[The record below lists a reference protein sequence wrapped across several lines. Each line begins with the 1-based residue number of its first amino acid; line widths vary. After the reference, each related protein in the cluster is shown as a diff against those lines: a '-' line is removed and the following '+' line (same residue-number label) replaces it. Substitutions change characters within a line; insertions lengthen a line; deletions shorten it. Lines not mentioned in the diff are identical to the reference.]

1 MIVSVGMVG
10 WKSTEFQMKYRK
22 KRESPAKQKGKGK
35 REKNEENIRK

>member
-22 KRESPAKQKGKGK
+22 KRESLAKQKGK